1 MRNDNPMRPG
11 GLYYTAQTR
20 SRIGRDRAPTPRTDA
35 AHRRRA
41 PTAAHRHRAP
51 TRASNTAHRT
61 QRIEHSASTSRIG
74 REWVSEQTRPKATS

>member
-20 SRIGRDRAPTPRTDA
+20 SRIGRDRAPTPRTD
-35 AHRRRA
+35 
-41 PTAAHRHRAP
+41 TAHRH
-51 TRASNTAHRT
+51 AHRT